1 LRQIACPSN
10 GAVFSSQSWAGLVNG
25 MSADDAMPSDAQ
37 VQAAV
42 GGRGTHPREPHT
54 GGIAGRLNWLRAAV
68 LGANDGIV
76 SVAGIVI
83 GVAGAT
89 SARGPIFTAGLA
101 GLVAGAVS
109 MALGEYV
116 SVSSQRDSQRAL
128 MAQEKRELAA
138 SPEAELTELT
148 ALYEAKGL
156 SAATARTVATE
167 LTSRGALAAHLDAE
181 LHIDPEDIP
190 SPVQAATA
198 SALSFT
204 AGAVL
209 PLLAI
214 LLPPA
219 AVRVPVTF
227 IAVLIALGLAGA
239 LSARLGGSNVR
250 RAVLRLVIGGA
261 LGLAFTYGVG
271 HLFGT
276 AIG

>member
-1 LRQIACPSN
+1 
-10 GAVFSSQSWAGLVNG
+10 
-25 MSADDAMPSDAQ
+25 MSADDDMPSAAQ
-37 VQAAV
+37 VQAAES
-42 GGRGTHPREPHT
+42 GRATHPQEPHS
-54 GGIAGRLNWLRAAV
+54 GGTAGRLNWLRAAV

-89 SARGPIFTAGLA
+89 TNRGPIFTAGLA

-116 SVSSQRDSQRAL
+116 SVSSQR
-128 MAQEKRELAA
+128 AQIKQEQRELAA

-148 ALYEAKGL
+148 ALYEARGL
-156 SAATARTVATE
+156 SAATAHTVAVE
-167 LTSRGALAAHLDAE
+167 LSARGALAAHLDAE
-181 LHIDPEDIP
+181 LHIDPAGIP
-190 SPVQAATA
+190 SPVQAAGA

-204 AGAVL
+204 SGAVL
-209 PLLAI
+209 PMLAI

-219 AVRVPVTF
+219 GLRVPVTF
-227 IAVLIALGLAGA
+227 VAVLIALGLTGA
-239 LSARLGGSNVR
+239 LSARLGGSDVR
-250 RAVLRLVIGGA
+250 RAVLRVVIGGA

>member
-1 LRQIACPSN
+1 
-10 GAVFSSQSWAGLVNG
+10 
-25 MSADDAMPSDAQ
+25 MPSAAQ
-37 VQAAV
+37 VEAAES
-42 GGRGTHPREPHT
+42 GRATHPREPHT
-54 GGIAGRLNWLRAAV
+54 GGTAGRLNWLRAGV

-89 SARGPIFTAGLA
+89 TARGPIFTAGLA

-116 SVSSQRDSQRAL
+116 SVSSQRDSERAQIK
-128 MAQEKRELAA
+128 QEKSELVA

-156 SAATARTVATE
+156 SAATARTVAKE
-167 LTSRGALAAHLDAE
+167 LTARGALSAHLDAE
-181 LHIDPEDIP
+181 LHIDPADIP

-204 AGAVL
+204 VGALL
-209 PLLAI
+209 PMLAI

-219 AVRVPVTF
+219 ALRVPVDF
-227 IAVLIALGLAGA
+227 CRRPGRSRPDRCPQCPPGWQRRPPRRPAGGHRW
-239 LSARLGGSNVR
+239 SARPGFHLRR
-250 RAVLRLVIGGA
+250 RAPVRHRHRLIR
-261 LGLAFTYGVG
+261 
-271 HLFGT
+271 
-276 AIG
+276 

>member
-1 LRQIACPSN
+1 MTFN
-10 GAVFSSQSWAGLVNG
+10 ED
-25 MSADDAMPSDAQ
+25 MTADDGMPSAAQ
-37 VQAAV
+37 VAAAK
-42 GGRGTHPREPHT
+42 GGRATHPREPHS
-54 GGIAGRLNWLRAAV
+54 GGAAGRLNWLRAAV

-89 SARGPIFTAGLA
+89 TARGPIFTAGLA

-116 SVSSQRDSQRAL
+116 SVSSQRDSERAQIT
-128 MAQEKRELAA
+128 QEKHELSDA
-138 SPEAELTELT
+138 PEAELAELT

-156 SAATARTVATE
+156 SAATARTVAAE
-167 LTSRGALAAHLDAE
+167 LTARGALAAHLDAE
-181 LHIDPEDIP
+181 LHIDPADIP
-190 SPVQAATA
+190 SPVQAAAA

-204 AGAVL
+204 SGALL
-209 PLLAI
+209 PMLAI

-219 AVRVPVTF
+219 ALRVPLTF
-227 IAVLIALGLAGA
+227 AAVLVALALTGA

-250 RAVLRLVIGGA
+250 RAVLRVVVGGA

-271 HLFGT
+271 LLFGT
-276 AIG
+276 AIH